1 MGQEDFSLAFV
12 KHTESTPGRR
22 GIGYKRRTREQKGG
36 RGGKRR
42 DLTTGLGDPG
52 ADNGGGRNSKRT
64 DFFQP
69 VDFPRM
75 FKRVIHHSHID
86 HNAPC
91 LPPRILYNHSHGYAK
106 FWGVDKVHYGLF
118 DWIAVF
124 DLLTSQFKK

>member
-1 MGQEDFSLAFV
+1 MGQEDSAEDFSLAFV
-12 KHTESTPGRR
+12 KQTESTRGRR

-86 HNAPC
+86 HDAPC
-91 LPPRILYNHSHGYAK
+91 LPPRILCNHSQIK
-106 FWGVDKVHYGLF
+106 SKTMVMQIL
-118 DWIAVF
+118 
-124 DLLTSQFKK
+124 